1 MDLLLVSK
9 QLHYFLLFTGGIPVF
24 RDGGRGGGGG
34 SRSRGQ
40 KPLPDEPPYTAYVG
54 NLPMGIVQG
63 DVELIFKDN
72 NASVN

>member
-1 MDLLLVSK
+1 MVVVSK
-9 QLHYFLLFTGGIPVF
+9 HYFLFLIIDIPVF

-72 NASVN
+72 NVGSNSS